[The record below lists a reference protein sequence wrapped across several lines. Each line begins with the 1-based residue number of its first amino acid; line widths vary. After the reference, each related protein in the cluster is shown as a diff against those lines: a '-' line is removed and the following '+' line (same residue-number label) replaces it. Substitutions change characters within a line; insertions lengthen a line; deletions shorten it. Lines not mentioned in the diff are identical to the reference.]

1 MTTLNVQNCTLL
13 KIIEKVE
20 EHLSSQKESFA
31 LKLTLSEVESFGYAS
46 FIDLAQSF
54 LLRFKTPQRDGKYI
68 TLHFEPLK
76 NNNSFHTQSNSSE
89 KYGVKSSF
97 FQIQKEKKFAFL
109 YYYKEA
115 LKHAKV
121 AERKRILNLGINR
134 GDEFKHIQ
142 ELYPKSFNS
151 QEFVGVDFSASAIE
165 YAQKR
170 FAKEKNCL
178 FYCEDINRLD
188 SLNLGKFDMLISIG
202 TLQSSTLNLKTTLM
216 HLVQNYLN
224 IDASIILGF
233 PNCRWID
240 GEMIYGARV
249 PNYNFSELG
258 TVIKDIYFCKKYLQ
272 QKRFR
277 VTITGKDYLF
287 LTATSIRRAESSE
300 LRAQSLHYTRK
311 HSIIL
316 SMLKY

>member
-1 MTTLNVQNCTLL
+1 MYIIDAKGNSLL
-13 KIIEKVE
+13 EIIEQVE
-20 EHLSSQKESFA
+20 TITKTQTHFGIKLSIKEIE
-31 LKLTLSEVESFGYAS
+31 KFG
-46 FIDLAQSF
+46 FTTFTDLAQAF
-54 LLRFKTPQRDGKYI
+54 QLRFKTPKIDKDNI
-68 TLHFEPLK
+68 LLLFESL
-76 NNNSFHTQSNSSE
+76 NHNNSFHNISNSSE
-89 KYGVKSSF
+89 KYGVESSF
-97 FQIQKEKKFAFL
+97 FQIQKENKFSFL

-121 AERKRILNLGINR
+121 TQRKRILNLGINR

-142 ELYPKSFNS
+142 DLYPNSFIS

-165 YAQKR
+165 YAKKS
-170 FAKEKNCL
+170 FLEEKNCH
-178 FYCEDINRLD
+178 FYCEDINKLE

-202 TLQSSTLNLKTTLM
+202 TLQSSTLNLKITLM

-224 IDASIILGF
+224 KEASIILGF

-287 LTATSIRRAESSE
+287 LTATSIRRA
-300 LRAQSLHYTRK
+300 
-311 HSIIL
+311 
-316 SMLKY
+316 

>member
-1 MTTLNVQNCTLL
+1 MKTINVQNCTLL
-13 KIIEKVE
+13 EIIDKVD

-31 LKLTLSEVESFGYAS
+31 LKLTLKEVESFGYAS

-54 LLRFKTPQRDGKYI
+54 LLRFKTPQVEGEYTK
-68 TLHFEPLK
+68 LLFEPL
-76 NNNSFHTQSNSSE
+76 NIDNSFHTQSNSRE

-115 LKHAKV
+115 LKHAKISQ
-121 AERKRILNLGINR
+121 RKRILNLGINR
-134 GDEFKHIQ
+134 GDEFKLIQ
-142 ELYPKSFNS
+142 KLYPNSFNS
-151 QEFVGVDFSASAIE
+151 QEFVGIDFSASAIE
-165 YAQKR
+165 YAQKS
-170 FAKEKNCL
+170 FAKEKNCH
-178 FYCEDINRLD
+178 FYCEDINNLD
-188 SLNLGKFDMLISIG
+188 SLNLGRFDMLISIG

-216 HLVQNYLN
+216 HLVQNYLTK
-224 IDASIILGF
+224 DGAIILGF

-272 QKRFR
+272 QKKFR
-277 VTITGKDYLF
+277 VTISGKDYLF
-287 LTATSIRRAESSE
+287 LTATSIRKAES
-300 LRAQSLHYTRK
+300 
-311 HSIIL
+311 
-316 SMLKY
+316 